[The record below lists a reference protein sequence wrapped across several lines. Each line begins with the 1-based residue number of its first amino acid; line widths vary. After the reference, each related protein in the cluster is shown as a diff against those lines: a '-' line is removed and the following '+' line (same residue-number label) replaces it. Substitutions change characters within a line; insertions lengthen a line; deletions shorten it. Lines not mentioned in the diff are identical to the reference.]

1 MEPCAFA
8 LLLAIRI
15 LPPRLEH
22 RTERGRVAACPIGP
36 PASGDG
42 HPILFTPNDDLSCLK
57 LAGSFSQDAA
67 PAISPCHTVLVPRE
81 RGLNMTQSPCRL
93 SRVLVLDLLSLPLS
107 RRNACLPDAS
117 PTMPSFFPHRQTRG
131 ILLCLLASGHFSKD
145 LPEFLAQPP
154 CHSAQSNY
162 LPATQKR
169 EICVCALPSHTAPTV
184 RHADNSL
191 SINGMVR
198 LCRIPV
204 IVSHPPPQP
213 AVFQATANEKSALVR
228 YPAILYGA

>member
-22 RTERGRVAACPIGP
+22 RTGRGRVAACPIGP

-57 LAGSFSQDAA
+57 LDGSFSQDAA

-81 RGLNMTQSPCRL
+81 RGLNMTQSPCRI
-93 SRVLVLDLLSLPLS
+93 SRVLVLDLLSLPLP

-117 PTMPSFFPHRQTRG
+117 PIMPSFFPHRQTRG
-131 ILLCLLASGHFSKD
+131 ILLCLLASGHFSED
-145 LPEFLAQPP
+145 LPAFFATTTLPLSSIHLSSSNTETRNLCLCLTVSFGTYRAPCRQQPVDQWYG
-154 CHSAQSNY
+154 AVVSN
-162 LPATQKR
+162 PGH
-169 EICVCALPSHTAPTV
+169 CFS
-184 RHADNSL
+184 
-191 SINGMVR
+191 
-198 LCRIPV
+198 
-204 IVSHPPPQP
+204 PPQP

>member
-8 LLLAIRI
+8 PLLAIRI
-15 LPPRLEH
+15 LLPRLGH
-22 RTERGRVAACPIGP
+22 RTGRGRVAACPIGP

-81 RGLNMTQSPCRL
+81 RGSNMTQSPCRL
-93 SRVLVLDLLSLPLS
+93 LCWTCCPSSCPEGMPACLTHLLS
-107 RRNACLPDAS
+107 
-117 PTMPSFFPHRQTRG
+117 
-131 ILLCLLASGHFSKD
+131 CLLSSLTARHEGFYCASWPQDISPKISQHFS
-145 LPEFLAQPP
+145 PQPP

-169 EICVCALPSHTAPTV
+169 EICVCALPSHSAPTV

-204 IVSHPPPQP
+204 IVSHPPPSRLSSK
-213 AVFQATANEKSALVR
+213 ATANEKSALVL